1 MTKQKTPHTQT
12 QQNTNPEQTDLEN
25 DQTGFEADDAYS
37 RMDGAETGLDKSPR
51 KLDTRAPRHRT
62 EPEGVAHEGAVTSRV
77 SKKPV
82 QGITSHSAREEGA
95 RQAKVVR
102 KRPDARAGTR
112 HSK

>member
-37 RMDGAETGLDKSPR
+37 RMEGAETGSDKSPR
-51 KLDTRAPRHRT
+51 KLDTRAPRRRI
-62 EPEGVAHEGAVTSRV
+62 EPEAVSHEGQVTSRL

-82 QGITSHSAREEGA
+82 QGLHRT
-95 RQAKVVR
+95 Q
-102 KRPDARAGTR
+102 P
-112 HSK
+112 